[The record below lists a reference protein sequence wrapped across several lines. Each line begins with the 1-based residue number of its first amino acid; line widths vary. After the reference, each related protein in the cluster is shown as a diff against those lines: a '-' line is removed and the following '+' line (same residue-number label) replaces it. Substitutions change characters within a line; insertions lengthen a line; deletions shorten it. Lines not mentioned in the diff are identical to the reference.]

1 MMKNLVV
8 SRIYSYF
15 ATGNQFI
22 FHHEIFTNTQFIASL
37 AVSRSINGV
46 HSWGDG
52 GQ

>member
-8 SRIYSYF
+8 SRMYSYF

-22 FHHEIFTNTQFIASL
+22 FHHETFTKTQFIASL
-37 AVSRSINGV
+37 DVSRGINGA
-46 HSWGDG
+46 HSRGFG